1 MHYFCSYMIKFF
13 SFLIINPSS
22 VVMNHIS
29 PQIYNE
35 IVITFYDQ
43 TFNALKLNNTE
54 LTITEQYKKLCRS
67 KNMLS

>member
-1 MHYFCSYMIKFF
+1 
-13 SFLIINPSS
+13 
-22 VVMNHIS
+22 MNHIS
-29 PQIYNE
+29 AQIYSE

-43 TFNALKLNNTE
+43 NFNALKLNNTE